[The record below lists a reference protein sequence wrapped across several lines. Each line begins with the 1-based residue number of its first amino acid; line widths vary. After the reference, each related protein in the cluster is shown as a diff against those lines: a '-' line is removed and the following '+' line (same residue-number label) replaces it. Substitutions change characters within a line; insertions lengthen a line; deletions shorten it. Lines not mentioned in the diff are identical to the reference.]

1 MSTLKFVPFTTCI
14 SLPFWSAL
22 ARKKLNEWQLDENE
36 LSIWGTF
43 VAGQAGRV
51 PRFSITEECLQDD
64 DADDVDS
71 PVPSMSSLY

>member
-22 ARKKLNEWQLDENE
+22 ARRKLNEWQLDETE
-36 LSIWGTF
+36 LPIWGTF

-51 PRFSITEECLQDD
+51 PRLSITEECLQA
-64 DADDVDS
+64 DAEDVDS
-71 PVPSMSSLY
+71 SVHSMSSLY